1 MNFGHKSLSG
11 APASP
16 PSWREEILEIPHS
29 KPRTFSWRAGN
40 LGQLSVLA
48 GGPQFTPLQN
58 GEHWPPPLR
67 LCVERTSPGALRSPR
82 RGVYR
87 SNGIVVSDYRS

>member
-1 MNFGHKSLSG
+1 MGGELQAGRSRGEQQIKGWEGRRGRKHWHSPLSVNFGHKSLLG

-16 PSWREEILEIPHS
+16 PSRREEILEIPHS

-58 GEHWPPPLR
+58 GEH
-67 LCVERTSPGALRSPR
+67 
-82 RGVYR
+82 
-87 SNGIVVSDYRS
+87 